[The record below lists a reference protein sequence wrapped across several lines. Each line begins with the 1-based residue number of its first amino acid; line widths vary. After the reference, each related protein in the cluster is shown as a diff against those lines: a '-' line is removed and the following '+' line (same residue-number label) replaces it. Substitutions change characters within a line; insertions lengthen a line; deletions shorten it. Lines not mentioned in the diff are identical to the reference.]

1 MKTVHVQRRYPRNQS
16 QIGKRAATW
25 HAADGSIPGFWTVD
39 DTVPL
44 VLTAA
49 AFAAEWEVCK

>member
-1 MKTVHVQRRYPRNQS
+1 MKTATVHRRYPRNQAQMGRRS
-16 QIGKRAATW
+16 ATW
-25 HAADGSIPGFWTVD
+25 HPADGSIPGFWTVD
-39 DTVPL
+39 DATQL